1 MNRTF
6 SADLLNDVANDP
18 EVRSFLGGDGSVDV
32 SALLSDPNN
41 IALVDDVGGFVMIR
55 QEAGLYDCHTLYP
68 PEARGRHALQAAQ
81 QVFRWMFTRTD
92 ATALSGVFPASNQRV
107 EGFGKLLGFQ
117 MVHERLTHL
126 GTAQCGFLTLEKWV
140 GSDLSRCLEIA
151 RYQPMKGV
159 WIYNRIAR
167 LMGMTEMELV
177 SERPALLR
185 IGARM
190 IDPESEQC
198 L

>member
-6 SADLLNDVANDP
+6 DGSLLNDVANDP

-55 QEAGLYDCHTLYP
+55 QEVGLYDCHTLYP
-68 PEARGRHALQAAQ
+68 PEARGRHALQAGKD
-81 QVFRWMFTRTD
+81 VLRWMFTRTD
-92 ATALSGVFPASNQRV
+92 ATALSGVFPASNARV
-107 EGFGKLLGFQ
+107 ESFGKLLGFQ

-140 GSDLSRCLEIA
+140 GTDLSRCLEIA
-151 RYQPMKGV
+151 RHQPAKGV

-167 LMGMTEMELV
+167 LMGMDLMELV

>member
-1 MNRTF
+1 MRRTF
-6 SADLLNDVANDP
+6 DGALLNAVANDP
-18 EVRSFLGGDGSVDV
+18 EVRTWLGGDGAVDL
-32 SALLSDPNN
+32 SALLSDLNN
-41 IALVDDVGGFVMIR
+41 IALVDEVGGFVMIR

-68 PEARGRHALQAAQ
+68 PEARGKHALQAAQ
-81 QVFRWMFTRTD
+81 GVLRWMFTRTD
-92 ATALSGVFPASNQRV
+92 ATALSGVFPASNRRV

-140 GSDLSRCLEIA
+140 GTDLSRCLEIA
-151 RYQPMKGV
+151 RHQPAKGA
-159 WIYNRIAR
+159 WIYNRLAR
-167 LMGMTEMELV
+167 LMGMEPMELV

-185 IGARM
+185 IGGRL
-190 IDPESEQC
+190 IDPESDTC

>member
-6 SADLLNDVANDP
+6 DGSLLNDVANDP
-18 EVRSFLGGDGSVDV
+18 AVRSFLGGDGLVDV
-32 SALLSDPNN
+32 SALLSDANN

-68 PEARGRHALQAAQ
+68 PEARGKHALQAGKD
-81 QVFRWMFTRTD
+81 VLRWMFTRTD

-140 GSDLSRCLEIA
+140 GVDLSRCLEIA
-151 RYQPMKGV
+151 RHQPMKGV

-167 LMGMTEMELV
+167 LMGMEPAELV

>member
-18 EVRSFLGGDGSVDV
+18 EVRSFLGGAGSVDV

-41 IALVDDVGGFVMIR
+41 IALVDEVGGFVMIR
-55 QEAGLYDCHTLYP
+55 QEPGLYDCHTLYP
-68 PEARGRHALQAAQ
+68 PEARGKHALQAARD
-81 QVFRWMFTRTD
+81 VLRWMFTRTD
-92 ATALSGVFPASNQRV
+92 ATALSGLFPASNARV
-107 EGFGKLLGFQ
+107 ESFGKLLGFQ
-117 MVHERLTHL
+117 MVHERLTAL
-126 GTAQCGFLTLEKWV
+126 GTTQCGFLTLEKWV
-140 GSDLSRCLEIA
+140 GTDLSRCLEIA

-167 LMGMTEMELV
+167 LMGMEPAELV

-190 IDPESEQC
+190 IDPETDKC